1 MPTNVTAGDG
11 DTLCKLAVA
20 RGFRNCKKLRDAN
33 PTLATRELRPGDVVT
48 VPDVTPKEES
58 GQTEQLH
65 KFIRKGLPA
74 RRVFIIKDFNRS
86 RPEQAIGDAQSAL
99 AITNYVPGRQ
109 GAGFATQA
117 WFADFGFNAGASTDP
132 DHYKIQVFD
141 KEAQQ
146 RGDTIVKVTLQVQ
159 RPRLDNNSKITA
171 WEDLTDP
178 GTQLVDVECQ
188 QVGGAD
194 SPWYRSKYL
203 RLFAERDDQ
212 NNRMTDNVDTGAD
225 LTARSLV
232 AQLPTDDRRLQILD
246 LRVRAHKDVDS
257 CGATGTQPKCRALAL
272 AGVGKDEKALKLLV
286 IRVNGGGN
294 QAALTT
300 PDQLQDV
307 LVRNMKLQ
315 IAQANLGINLIGPMD
330 VPPPRNMITVSDH
343 ECVKASGG
351 HQIGATV
358 QIMSSAQPITATITT
373 SRKDTPAETA
383 NKLAAALRAKG
394 VVCQVSPNPAKV
406 SSGDD
411 FGPCDILCFDRP
423 RAGSSDNLAR
433 ILGVTNHPSE
443 RQKLRHTG
451 AWNNNSVTTGDS
463 QYGGDEGDFRFIGS
477 ADFRALLKNNFRDTS
492 TFHAYV
498 INNFSQASPNS
509 TLLGYALIPY
519 HEVTQRIRPIA
530 AFTMGVLVSNNAAL
544 RKTVLTHEAGHV
556 LLDAIHT
563 SKALNPGPDQD
574 LQGNTDN
581 RRLGFSEMMT
591 AFDSS
596 QSGGTP
602 QPFLHKRLS
611 DNPLTVEFLIVHGN
625 QDAKQEV
632 FGSPPHKSTV
642 RRFRELFSSVYGP
655 LRQLQPAPGSNL

>member
-11 DTLCKLAVA
+11 DTLCKIAVE

-33 PTLATRELRPGDVVT
+33 PELANRELRPGDVVT

-65 KFIRKGLPA
+65 KFIRRGVPV
-74 RRVFIIKDFNRS
+74 RRVFIIKDFNR
-86 RPEQAIGDAQSAL
+86 PAPIQALRDTQPNL
-99 AITNYVPGRQ
+99 AVNNYVPNRQ
-109 GAGFATQA
+109 GTGFATSA
-117 WFADFGFNAGASTDP
+117 WFAGFGHDAGASADP
-132 DHYKIQVFD
+132 DHFKIQVFD

-146 RGDTIVKVTLQVQ
+146 RGDTVVRLTLQVQ
-159 RPRLDNNSKITA
+159 RPRLDANERITA

-178 GTQLVDVECQ
+178 GTSLVDLECQ
-188 QVGGAD
+188 QVGGPD

-212 NNRMTDNVDTGAD
+212 NNRATDNVDTGVD
-225 LTARSLV
+225 LSGRSLV
-232 AQLPTDDRRLQILD
+232 AHLPADDRRLQVLD
-246 LRVRAHKDVDS
+246 LRVRAHKEVDG

-272 AGVGKDEKALKLLV
+272 AGVGKDEKALKIKVL
-286 IRVNGGGN
+286 RVHGTGN

-300 PDQLQDV
+300 LDQIHDV
-307 LVRNMKLQ
+307 LLRNMKLQ
-315 IAQANLGINLIGPMD
+315 IAQCDLGLQLIEIKD
-330 VPPPRNMITVSDH
+330 VPPPRNMISVSDH
-343 ECVKASGG
+343 EVVKATGG
-351 HQIGATV
+351 QRIGATV
-358 QIMSSAQPITATITT
+358 ALSTGNVTATITT
-373 SRKDTPAETA
+373 GRKDKPQETA
-383 NKLAAALRAKG
+383 QKLAIALRALG
-394 VVCQVSPNPAKV
+394 VTCRVSPNPAKV

-411 FGPCDILCFDRP
+411 FGPCDILCFNAD
-423 RAGSSDNLAR
+423 GSPAR
-433 ILGVTNHPSE
+433 VLGVSNSANE

-451 AWNNNSVTTGDS
+451 LWNNNSVTTGDS
-463 QYGGDEGDFRFIGS
+463 QYGAAEGDFRFIGS
-477 ADFRALLKNNFRDTS
+477 ADFRALLKNNFVGTG

-498 INNFSQASPNS
+498 INNFSQPNPNS

-519 HEVTQRIRPIA
+519 HEVTPRIRPIA

-563 SKALNPGPDQD
+563 TKALSPGPDQD

-581 RRLGFSEMMT
+581 RRLAFSEIMT

-596 QSGGTP
+596 QPGGTP

-611 DNPLTVEFLIVHGN
+611 DDPLTVEFLIVHGN
-625 QDAKQEV
+625 LDVKQEL

-642 RRFRELFSSVYGP
+642 RRFRELFASVYAP
-655 LRQLQPAPGSNL
+655 LRALRPAAGANL